1 MNLEK
6 QLEVRRKWELFE
18 KEMMTLG
25 QLCGDCHLELQ
36 PALYDE
42 LRADLTAAFGPST
55 EEICYRGARAMV
67 WVKRREMSE
76 IHSQS

>member
-6 QLEVRRKWELFE
+6 QFEVRRKWEVFE
-18 KEMMTLG
+18 TQMRALG

-42 LRADLTAAFGPST
+42 LRADLTAAFGPSH
-55 EEICYRGARAMV
+55 EEICYIGARARV
-67 WVKRREMSE
+67 WVNRRVKK
-76 IHSQS
+76 